1 MTPWERPPF
10 GLYHPNQERDACGVG
25 FVAHSNGKPTHDVLL
40 MALQALAHC
49 EHRGAVSADGLT
61 GDGAGVMTQ
70 LPHDFFR
77 EELPASMAAAV
88 VPGQYGV
95 GVFFLPPT
103 KKQATACKEAAESC
117 VDEFGI
123 GRIGWRPVPINEM
136 VLGEKARR
144 TCPHI
149 EQLFVRKP
157 PEIDAEQFER
167 KLYLVRRRYEN
178 RARRE
183 GFGPTYVCSFS
194 SKTLVYKGLMVAR
207 QLGVFFP
214 DLAEESFTTALAIFH
229 QRYSTNTHPTWHLAH
244 PFRMLA
250 HNGEINTINGN
261 VLRMKAREPDLRG
274 GGWTKDEL
282 DELQPMIQDGGSDSA
297 CLDNA
302 IELLVVSGR
311 TPMHA
316 ITMLMPEAYKTSPDV
331 DDDLRAFYDYHG
343 GLVEPWD
350 GPAAV
355 ACSDGRYAV
364 AALDR
369 NGLRPARYWITHDGL
384 VVVGSEAGLVHLA
397 PERIKEKGRL
407 GPGRMIAVDTER
419 HEILTDKT
427 IKERLAH
434 RRPYREWVGNI
445 ISPKELELPQADA
458 AELPSL
464 PDDDFTR
471 VQKIFGYGEEDV
483 ERVLLPMAK
492 EGKEPVGS
500 MGDDTPIAVLSA
512 QPQPLYRYFKQLF
525 AQVTNPPIDPL
536 REKMVMS
543 LDMQIGARGFLLEE
557 DPKAIQLI
565 RFPSPLINEKELAWL
580 RSSKDVP
587 FESVTLDCTFSAA
600 DGPDGLE
607 PALEA
612 LALQAE
618 SSIQRGTWLIVLS
631 DRNVG
636 PNRAPI
642 PMLLAVGAVNHRL
655 MRSRVRMKAAIVA
668 ETGDVR
674 EDHHVACLIGYGASC
689 VCPYVVTATL
699 DRLAADPA
707 HGLTPETAWSNYKAA
722 IDGGILK
729 ILAKMGISTLASYR
743 GSQIFEILG
752 LSNDVVARHFTGTPS
767 RIGGVGMRELGR
779 DVLRFHAEALA
790 EPSTLRDRG
799 NYHYLSKGGEYHAFN
814 PLVFKALHKAV
825 KTNDPKE
832 YEKYAKLCD
841 ERPATNIR
849 DALAWKKAARPI
861 PLEEVEPAEEI
872 ARRFCTQAMSHGAVS
887 RETHEILAIAMNRL
901 GGKSNSGEGGEDRRR
916 FLPYDESFKV
926 ESTQWFAPWK
936 PKTGDFA
943 NSALKQVAS
952 ARFGVTPEY
961 LAAATEI
968 EIKMAQGSKPG
979 EGGQI
984 PGFKVSAEIA
994 ALRRAQPG
1002 VTLISPPPHHDIYS
1016 IEDLSQLIYDLK
1028 RVNPRARICV
1038 KLVSLVGVGTVAAG
1052 VAKGYAD
1059 SIQISG
1065 YDGGT
1070 GASPLASVKHAG
1082 LPWELGLAEA
1092 QQVLVMNDLRGRV
1105 KLRVDGGMKTGRD
1118 VVLAALL
1125 GAEEFGFGTAALVAA
1140 GCVMA
1145 RRCHLNNCP
1154 VGIASQKPEL
1164 RAKFPGT
1171 PEHVVNFMLF
1181 VAQQVRMILAE
1192 MGVRSLQEIVGRTDL
1207 LAQRSSIVW
1216 PKAPLD
1222 LSALLVSDVANFTKA
1237 VCWGGERN
1245 DRPEPAETPLDERLW
1260 KDYQSLLPLREFFAR
1275 TYRID
1280 NRERSVGA
1288 RLSGEIARWLLDHDR
1303 DGFLPD
1309 GLIKLTFKGVAG
1321 QSFGAF
1327 CNRGMELRLLGEAQD
1342 YVGKGMHGGEI
1353 VLMPPTDA
1361 TFDSSD
1367 SVIMGNTALY
1377 GATGGR
1383 LFAAGKAGER
1393 FCVRN
1398 SGALAVVEGC
1408 GDHGCEYMTNGA
1420 AVVLGPI
1427 GRNFGAGMSG
1437 GVAFV
1442 LDADAAH
1449 VNPGMVRVEAVS
1461 RDVDQRFLKAALE
1474 RHYHLTLSEAARD
1487 LLADWDGALGR
1498 FRKVHPHPRMEDATA
1513 VEQDDLCLEA
1523 KLLESLLAADEAV
1536 SVEADAEAL
1545 EAGV

>member
-1 MTPWERPPF
+1 MDYWQRAPF

-25 FVAHSNGKPTHDVLL
+25 FVAHKNGKPTHDILL
-40 MALQALAHC
+40 KALEALAHC

-70 LPHDFFR
+70 LPHEFFKQDTGFAL
-77 EELPASMAAAV
+77 E
-88 VPGQYGV
+88 PGQYGV
-95 GVFFLPPT
+95 GVFFLPST
-103 KKQATACKEAAESC
+103 ERAALVCKEAAESC
-117 VDEFGI
+117 VADFKL
-123 GRIGWRPVPINEM
+123 GRIGWRRVPLNEM

-149 EQLFVRKP
+149 EQLFVKKP
-157 PEIDAEQFER
+157 TGMSEDDFER
-167 KLYLVRRRYEN
+167 KLYLVRRRFEN
-178 RARRE
+178 RQRRE
-183 GFGPTYVCSFS
+183 SFGPAYVPSFS
-194 SKTLVYKGLMVAR
+194 SKTIVYKGLMVAR
-207 QLGVFFP
+207 QLGSFFP
-214 DLAEESFTTALAIFH
+214 DLADERYATALAIFH
-229 QRYSTNTHPTWHLAH
+229 QRYSTNTDPTWHLAH
-244 PFRMLA
+244 PFRLLA
-250 HNGEINTINGN
+250 HNGEINTIQGN
-261 VLRMKAREPDLRG
+261 VLRMQAREPDLRG
-274 GGWTKDEL
+274 GGWSADEL
-282 DELQPMIQDGGSDSA
+282 DELEPMIQEGGSDSA

-302 IELLVVSGR
+302 IELLVRSGR

-316 ITMLMPEAYKTSPDV
+316 LMMLTPEAYKTNPDV
-331 DDDLRAFYDYHG
+331 DDSLRAFYDYHG

-350 GPAAV
+350 GPAAI

-384 VVVGSEAGLVHLA
+384 VIVGSEAGLVQLPA
-397 PERIKEKGRL
+397 ERILEKGRL
-407 GPGRMIAVDTER
+407 GPGRMIAVDTVAN
-419 HEILTDKT
+419 EILTDKE
-427 IKERLAH
+427 IKSRHAK
-434 RRPYREWVGNI
+434 RQPYREWVGRI
-445 ISPKELELPQADA
+445 IPPGESPFAPRKDGIVRGANEDIDLL
-458 AELPSL
+458 
-464 PDDDFTR
+464 R
-471 VQKIFGYGEEDV
+471 IQKVFGYGEEDV
-483 ERVLLPMAK
+483 ERVLEPMAK
-492 EGKEPVGS
+492 EGKEPIGS
-500 MGDDTPIAVLSA
+500 MGDDTPIAVLSDK
-512 QPQPLYRYFKQLF
+512 PQPIYRYFKQLF

-536 REKMVMS
+536 REKSAMS
-543 LDMQIGARGFLLEE
+543 LDIQIGARGFLLEE
-557 DPKAIQLI
+557 DPNAIKLL
-565 RFPSPLINEKELAWL
+565 RFPSPLLSERQLEWL
-580 RSSKDVP
+580 KSSPDVP
-587 FESVTLDCTFSAA
+587 FESVVLDCTFNAA

-607 PALEA
+607 PALEE
-612 LALQAE
+612 LAFQAE
-618 SSIQRGTWLIVLS
+618 SSIQRGTWMIVLS
-631 DRNVG
+631 DRNIG
-636 PNRAPI
+636 PERAPI

-668 ETGDVR
+668 ETGDAR
-674 EDHHVACLIGYGASC
+674 EDHHIACLVGYGASC
-689 VCPYVVTATL
+689 VCPWVASATL
-699 DRLAADPA
+699 ERIAAVPENN
-707 HGLTPETAWSNYKAA
+707 LTFEKAWNNYRAA
-722 IDGGILK
+722 IDGGLLK

-752 LSNDVVARHFTGTPS
+752 LSQDVVARHFTGTPS
-767 RIGGVGMRELGR
+767 RIGGSGMREIGR
-779 DVLRFHAEALA
+779 DVLRFHAEGFS
-790 EPSTLRDRG
+790 EPAKLPDRG
-799 NYHYLSKGGEYHAFN
+799 AYHYLSKGGEYHAFN

-825 KTNDPKE
+825 KTNDPAE
-832 YEKYAKLCD
+832 YAKYAKLCD
-841 ERPATNIR
+841 ERPPTNIR
-849 DALAWKKAARPI
+849 DALAWKKSARPI
-861 PLEEVEPAEEI
+861 PLEEVESAADI
-872 ARRFCTQAMSHGAVS
+872 AKRFCTQAMSHGAVS
-887 RETHEILAIAMNRL
+887 RETHEVLAIAMNKI
-901 GGKSNSGEGGEDRRR
+901 GGKSNSGEGGEERTRFRR
-916 FLPYDESFKV
+916 YDDSFQV
-926 ESTQWFAPWK
+926 DSTQWFAPWK
-936 PKTGDFA
+936 PSPGDFA
-943 NSALKQVAS
+943 NSAIKQVAS

-994 ALRRAQPG
+994 AIRRSQPG

-1070 GASPLASVKHAG
+1070 GASPLASIKHVG

-1125 GAEEFGFGTAALVAA
+1125 GGEEFGFGTAALVAA

-1171 PEHVVNFMLF
+1171 PDHLVNFMLF
-1181 VAQQVRMILAE
+1181 VAEQVRMILAE
-1192 MGVRSLQEIVGRTDL
+1192 IGARTLGEIVGRVDL
-1207 LAQRSSIVW
+1207 LTQRPDVMW
-1216 PKAPLD
+1216 PKASLD
-1222 LSALLVSDVANFTKA
+1222 LATLLANPDPEFNHA
-1237 VCWGGERN
+1237 HSWSGQRN
-1245 DRPEPAETPLDERLW
+1245 DRPAPKEMPLDERLW
-1260 KDYQSLLPLREFFAR
+1260 QDYRPHLVSRQPFAQ
-1275 TYRID
+1275 TYAID

-1288 RLSGEIARWLLDHDR
+1288 KLSGEIAKHLLDHDPHR
-1303 DGFLPD
+1303 SLDDGT
-1309 GLIKLTFKGVAG
+1309 IKLTFKGVAG

-1327 CNRGMELRLLGEAQD
+1327 CNRGMELRLIGEAQD

-1353 VLMPPTDA
+1353 VLMPPSGA

-1367 SVIMGNTALY
+1367 SVIMGNTSLY

-1383 LFAAGKAGER
+1383 MFAAGKAGER

-1408 GDHGCEYMTNGA
+1408 GDHGCEYMTNGI

-1442 LDADAAH
+1442 LDVDDDSPY
-1449 VNPGMVRVEAVS
+1449 VNPGMVRIEAVE
-1461 RDVDQRFLKAALE
+1461 RDVDRKFLLAVLD
-1474 RHYHLTLSEAARD
+1474 RHYRLTLSERSRE
-1487 LLADWDGALGR
+1487 LLTDWERTLR
-1498 FRKVHPHPRMEDATA
+1498 RMKKIHPHPRMEDAGA
-1513 VEQDDLCLEA
+1513 VEQDPLGLEA
-1523 KLLESLLAADEAV
+1523 SWLKVLQSADEPV
-1536 SVEADAEAL
+1536 CVETDSGIV
-1545 EAGV
+1545 AGV